1 MSTSTSNVQ
10 SKKQHQRMNPFQ
22 KRQFTTI
29 IGNQAKGAMSE
40 QICKKKKITKKCP
53 SMSLDNFLNNNQEY
67 EDQDE
72 GGDEHEGEDVQE
84 EDVQEE
90 GVQEGEDREEN
101 DEIYEVGEDI
111 NHQNEQVD
119 ESNNSTEQDIPESH
133 FKELIRYWSLGNI
146 QEMSEQNSKN
156 KAQAEMETSNGT
168 CELRCHKGKIGMR
181 ATKENKEMPNQA
193 EMFCET
199 RQSKKG
205 EPLDQETTNAMAQLK
220 DLIENSSQQPDEAFQ
235 SVFGKEKPGRVQCH

>member
-67 EDQDE
+67 EY
-72 GGDEHEGEDVQE
+72 EHEGEDELEGEDEQE
-84 EDVQEE
+84 
-90 GVQEGEDREEN
+90 EGEDREEN

-119 ESNNSTEQDIPESH
+119 ESNNSTEQDIPEPH

-156 KAQAEMETSNGT
+156 KAQQKWRHRTGLVNFGVIRER
-168 CELRCHKGKIGMR
+168 LR
-181 ATKENKEMPNQA
+181 ATKENKVMPNQA

-205 EPLDQETTNAMAQLK
+205 EPLDQETTNAMQNHLE
-220 DLIENSSQQPDEAFQ
+220 DNLPYT
-235 SVFGKEKPGRVQCH
+235 V